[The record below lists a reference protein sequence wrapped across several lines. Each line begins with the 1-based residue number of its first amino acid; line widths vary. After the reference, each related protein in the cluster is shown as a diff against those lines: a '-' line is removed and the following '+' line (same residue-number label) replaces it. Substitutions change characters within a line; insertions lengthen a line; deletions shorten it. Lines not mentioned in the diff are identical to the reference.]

1 MSIKEDGVNP
11 MNFSRADAL
20 TVADIIRN
28 VAQAEILPRFR
39 NLSAGAI
46 RTKTSQLDLVTDA
59 DEAAERAIEA
69 ELLKAFPG
77 ALVVGEEGVSRD
89 ESLLNGLG
97 DADLA
102 FILDPVDGTLNF
114 ASGLPLFGVMAAAIM
129 KGEIVGGIILD
140 PISDDWAMAVRGE
153 GAWIQRPDGST
164 SPLQVASPVPLAE
177 MAGNVSWRYLPKDL
191 RPVVTAN
198 LPKLAMGADLR
209 CAAHTYRL
217 IAGGYLHFAFSS
229 SVMPWDHAAGW
240 LIHQE
245 AGGYTA
251 HFDGSPY
258 RPVNRTGGL
267 ISAPDKESWQMV
279 RDALLPPQA

>member
-1 MSIKEDGVNP
+1 MS
-11 MNFSRADAL
+11 FSRSDAL
-20 TVADIIRN
+20 TVAELLRSA
-28 VAQAEILPRFR
+28 AQAEILPRFR
-39 NLSAGAI
+39 NLSAEAI
-46 RTKTSQLDLVTDA
+46 RAKTSQLDLVTDA
-59 DEAAERAIEA
+59 DEAAERVIEA
-69 ELLKAFPG
+69 ELLRLFPE
-77 ALVVGEEGVSRD
+77 AMVIGEEGVSRD
-89 ESLLNGLG
+89 PKLLDGLG

-114 ASGLPLFGVMAAAIM
+114 ASGLPLFGVMAAVVM
-129 KGEIVGGIILD
+129 KGEIVCGVILD

-164 SPLQVASPVPLAE
+164 SPLQALSPAPLSE
-177 MAGNVSWRYLPKDL
+177 MTGNVSWRYLPQEL
-191 RPVVTAN
+191 RPVVTGN
-198 LPKLAMGADLR
+198 MPKVAMAADLR

-217 IAGGYLHFAFSS
+217 LAGGHLHFAFSS

-240 LIHQE
+240 LIYRE

-258 RPVNRTGGL
+258 DPTHRGGGL
-267 ISAPDKESWQMV
+267 ISAPDRESWQAI

>member
-1 MSIKEDGVNP
+1 MS
-11 MNFSRADAL
+11 FSRSDAL
-20 TVADIIRN
+20 TVAELLRSA
-28 VAQAEILPRFR
+28 AQAEILPRFR

-46 RTKTSQLDLVTDA
+46 RAKTSQLDLVTDA
-59 DEAAERAIEA
+59 DEAAERVIEA
-69 ELLKAFPG
+69 ELLRLFPE
-77 ALVVGEEGVSRD
+77 AMVIGEEGVSRD
-89 ESLLNGLG
+89 PKLLDGLG

-114 ASGLPLFGVMAAAIM
+114 ASGLPLFGVMAAVVM
-129 KGEIVGGIILD
+129 KGEIVCGVILD

-164 SPLQVASPVPLAE
+164 SPLQALSPAPLSE
-177 MAGNVSWRYLPKDL
+177 MTGNVSWRYLPQEL
-191 RPVVTAN
+191 RPVVTGN
-198 LPKLAMGADLR
+198 MPKVAMAADLR

-217 IAGGYLHFAFSS
+217 LAGGHLHFAFSS

-240 LIHQE
+240 LIYRE

-258 RPVNRTGGL
+258 DPTHRGGGL
-267 ISAPDKESWQMV
+267 ISAPDRESWQAI